1 MKPTSVF
8 AFATSRLHADL
19 IVVRLKHAGISCEKV
34 SAVFPE
40 RLTPNSALCWL
51 EGKTVS
57 SAYEGEDL
65 IAAGPLGKTLSM
77 ESEASLAHSLMRA
90 GLRSEEAA
98 EYAEGLTKDQILICV
113 HSANEDEVAIAW
125 HTLCESRAEEIAI
138 GLSNKPIPQGK
149 KWFSRSARRSRD
161 ENNALT
167 SWAVA
172 I

>member
-34 SAVFPE
+34 SAVFPG

-51 EGKTVS
+51 EGKTAP

-65 IAAGPLGKTLSM
+65 VAAGPLGKALSM
-77 ESEASLAHSLMRA
+77 ENEVTLAQSLVRA
-90 GLRSEEAA
+90 GLQSEEAA

-113 HSANEDEVAIAW
+113 HTANEDEVAIAW
-125 HTLCESRAEEIAI
+125 HTLCESRAEEIAR
-138 GLSNKPIPQGK
+138 GVSKKSLPHEK
-149 KWFSRSARRSRD
+149 KWFSRSDRRSRD